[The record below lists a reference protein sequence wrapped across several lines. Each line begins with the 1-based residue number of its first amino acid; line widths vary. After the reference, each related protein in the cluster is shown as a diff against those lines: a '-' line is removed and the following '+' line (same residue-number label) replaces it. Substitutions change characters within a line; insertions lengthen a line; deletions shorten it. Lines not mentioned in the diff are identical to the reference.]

1 MGLLALFRRKPMER
15 PGFMLYTAAV
25 TAARDP
31 WFFGPVVGAPDTLDG
46 RFDLVG
52 LHVGLLIRRLHPD
65 PDPRGAE
72 AAQAVF
78 DAMFSDMDMSLR
90 EMGVGDMSVGKR
102 VKRMWEAFHGRSQA
116 YAAALD
122 AGDRAALEA
131 ALARNVFRAADGGSG
146 AAVSAGAPA
155 LAEHAERV
163 AKALAAQPTASL
175 LRGEVSFPPT
185 PDTAAAAIAL
195 SSDAA

>member
-1 MGLLALFRRKPMER
+1 MGLLALFRRKPLER
-15 PGFMLYTAAV
+15 PGFLLYTAAV
-25 TAARDP
+25 AAARDP
-31 WFFGPVVGAPDTLDG
+31 WFFGAALGVPDTLDG

-52 LHVGLLIRRLHPD
+52 LHAGVLISRLHRD

-72 AAQAVF
+72 AAQSVF
-78 DAMFSDMDMSLR
+78 DAMFADMDMSLR

-102 VKRMWEAFHGRSQA
+102 VKRMWEAFHGRAQA

-131 ALARNVFRAADGGSG
+131 ALARNVFRAGPD
-146 AAVSAGAPA
+146 AAAHGAPA
-155 LAEHAERV
+155 LAAHAERV
-163 AKALAAQPTASL
+163 AETLAAQPTAAL

-185 PDTAAAAIAL
+185 PGVAA

>member
-15 PGFMLYTAAV
+15 PGFLLYTAAV

-31 WFFGPVVGAPDTLDG
+31 WFFGPAIGAPDTLDG

-52 LHVGLLIRRLHPD
+52 LHVGVLIRRLHRD

-78 DAMFSDMDMSLR
+78 DAMFSDMDMNLR

-102 VKRMWEAFHGRSQA
+102 VKRMWEAFQIGRA
-116 YAAALD
+116 H
-122 AGDRAALEA
+122 
-131 ALARNVFRAADGGSG
+131 V
-146 AAVSAGAPA
+146 
-155 LAEHAERV
+155 
-163 AKALAAQPTASL
+163 
-175 LRGEVSFPPT
+175 
-185 PDTAAAAIAL
+185 
-195 SSDAA
+195 

>member
-15 PGFMLYTAAV
+15 PGFLLYTAAV

-31 WFFGPVVGAPDTLDG
+31 WFFGPDVGAPDTLDG

-52 LHVGLLIRRLHPD
+52 LHVGVLIRRLHRD

-102 VKRMWEAFHGRSQA
+102 VKRMWEAFHGRAQA

-122 AGDRAALEA
+122 AGDREALEA
-131 ALARNVFRAADGGSG
+131 ALARNVFRAGPDAAAAPG
-146 AAVSAGAPA
+146 ARV
-155 LAEHAERV
+155 LAAHAERV
-163 AKALAAQPTASL
+163 AKALAAQPTAAL
-175 LRGEVSFPPT
+175 LRGEVSFPAT
-185 PDTAAAAIAL
+185 PNAAVPAAV
-195 SSDAA
+195 SPDAA

>member
-15 PGFMLYTAAV
+15 PGFLLYTAAV

-31 WFFGPVVGAPDTLDG
+31 WFFGGDVGAPDTLDG

-52 LHVGLLIRRLHPD
+52 LHVGVLIRRLHRD
-65 PDPRGAE
+65 PDPRGAQ

-78 DAMFSDMDMSLR
+78 DAMFADMDMSLR
-90 EMGVGDMSVGKR
+90 EMGVGDMSVAKR
-102 VKRMWEAFHGRSQA
+102 MKRMWEAFHGRAQA
-116 YAAALD
+116 YAAALN
-122 AGDRAALEA
+122 AGDRGALEA
-131 ALARNVFRAADGGSG
+131 ALARNVFRADQD
-146 AAVSAGAPA
+146 AAPGTPT
-155 LAEHAERV
+155 LAAHTERV
-163 AKALAAQPTASL
+163 AQALAAQPTAAL

-185 PDTAAAAIAL
+185 PGAAV

>member
-15 PGFMLYTAAV
+15 PGFLLYTAAV

-31 WFFGPVVGAPDTLDG
+31 WFFGPAIGAPDTLDG

-52 LHVGLLIRRLHPD
+52 LHVGVLIRRLHRD

-78 DAMFSDMDMSLR
+78 DAMFSDMDMNLR

-102 VKRMWEAFHGRSQA
+102 VKRMWEAFHGRAQA

-122 AGDRAALEA
+122 AGNRAALEA
-131 ALARNVFRAADGGSG
+131 ALARNVFRAAGPD
-146 AAVSAGAPA
+146 AAPAPGAPA
-155 LAEHAERV
+155 LAAHAERV
-163 AKALAAQPTASL
+163 AQALAAQPTAAL

-185 PDTAAAAIAL
+185 PGAAAAAA
-195 SSDAA
+195 SPDAA

>member
-1 MGLLALFRRKPMER
+1 MGLLALLRRKPLER
-15 PGFMLYTAAV
+15 PGFALYTAAV
-25 TAARDP
+25 AAARDP
-31 WFFGPVVGAPDTLDG
+31 WFFGDAVGVPDTLDG

-52 LHVGLLIRRLHPD
+52 MHAGVLIRRLHRD

-78 DAMFSDMDMSLR
+78 DAMFADMDMSLR

-102 VKRMWEAFHGRSQA
+102 VRRMWEAFHGRARA
-116 YAAALD
+116 YEAALD

-131 ALARNVFRAADGGSG
+131 AVARNVLRAGTDAPPPG
-146 AAVSAGAPA
+146 ASA
-155 LAEHAERV
+155 LADRAERM
-163 AKALAAQPTASL
+163 AAALAAQPLAAL

-185 PDTAAAAIAL
+185 PGGAA
-195 SSDAA
+195 SPDAA

>member
-1 MGLLALFRRKPMER
+1 MGLLALFRRKPLER
-15 PGFMLYTAAV
+15 PGFMLYSTAVA
-25 TAARDP
+25 AARDP
-31 WFFGPVVGAPDTLDG
+31 WFFSPAVGVRDTLDG

-52 LHVGLLIRRLHPD
+52 LHAGVLISRLHRD

-78 DAMFSDMDMSLR
+78 DAMFADMDVSLR

-102 VKRMWEAFHGRSQA
+102 VKRMWEAFHGRARA
-116 YAAALD
+116 YEAALG

-131 ALARNVFRAADGGSG
+131 ALARNVFRSDLDG
-146 AAVSAGAPA
+146 AAHPGTAA
-155 LAEHAERV
+155 LAAHAERV
-163 AKALAAQPTASL
+163 AKALAAQPIAAL
-175 LRGEVSFPPT
+175 LRGEVTFPQT
-185 PDTAAAAIAL
+185 PGEEP